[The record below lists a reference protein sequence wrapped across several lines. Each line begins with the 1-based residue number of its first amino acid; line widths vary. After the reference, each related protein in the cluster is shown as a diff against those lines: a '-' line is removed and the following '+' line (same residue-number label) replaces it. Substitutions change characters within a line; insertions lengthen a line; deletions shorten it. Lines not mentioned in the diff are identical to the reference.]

1 MKFITLLAV
10 LLAAGCCGS
19 AEAQSVLQGGEIRGG
34 IYAHSFDRAGPGGA
48 MLDFTRIEDVNVELK
63 FAPLLDFHAWGTI
76 APNVGATVNFG
87 GLESMIYG
95 GMVWHV
101 PVAATPFFTE
111 AALGAALHNGAL
123 SGATAPARNLGCSL
137 LFHEQLS
144 LGANLSPS
152 TSVMLTAEHAS
163 SANLCLPNEGLTNI
177 GVRVGFKF

>member
-1 MKFITLLAV
+1 MEAASTSGGRRATAQAARGGWYAFGGLLFILVGAIN
-10 LLAAGCCGS
+10 A
-19 AEAQSVLQGGEIRGG
+19 LQGLIAIFKDDYFAVTKGG
-34 IYAHSFDRAGPGGA
+34 LLFA
-48 MLDFTRIEDVNVELK
+48 DF
-63 FAPLLDFHAWGTI
+63 AAWGTI
-76 APNVGATVNFG
+76 APNVGATINFG
-87 GLESMIYG
+87 GLESMVYG

-137 LFHEQLS
+137 LFHEQVS
-144 LGANLSPS
+144 LGANLSPT

>member
-1 MKFITLLAV
+1 MITRTLLAA
-10 LLAAGCCGS
+10 LLVALSC
-19 AEAQSVLQGGEIRGG
+19 EATPAQNVLQGGEIRGG

-48 MLDFTRIEDVNVELK
+48 MLDFTRIQDINVELK
-63 FAPLLDFHAWGTI
+63 FAPLLDFDAWGSI
-76 APNVGATVNFG
+76 APNLGATVNFG

-101 PVAATPFFTE
+101 PLGPTPFFTE

-123 SGATAPARNLGCSL
+123 SGATPPYRNLGCPL

-144 LGANLSPS
+144 VGMNVTPAASIM
-152 TSVMLTAEHAS
+152 VTAEHAS

-177 GVRVGFKF
+177 GVRFGFNF